1 MVRIDRQT
9 YCTDCRKQK
18 YGAKAAFRKKDEWR
32 PQEEWRRKDN
42 RSHLGERGFSWDGTS
57 SPTFRCADFSV
68 N

>member
-42 RSHLGERGFSWDGTS
+42 GTS
-57 SPTFRCADFSV
+57 SPTFRCTDFSV